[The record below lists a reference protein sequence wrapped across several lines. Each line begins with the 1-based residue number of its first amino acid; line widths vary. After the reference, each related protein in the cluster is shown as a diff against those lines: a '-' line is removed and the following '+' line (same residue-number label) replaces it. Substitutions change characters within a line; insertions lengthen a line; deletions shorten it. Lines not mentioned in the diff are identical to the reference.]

1 MNLPFGLPMI
11 REAAEKKRDGGAEV
25 VSHYDRK
32 LAEYSK
38 ILEYYRECLLE
49 YSSKLNDLDKKS
61 MGNQLSAVQ
70 GALDITYLR
79 EQGEKTFEIIEE
91 IKEEMKSETKSEW
104 ITNLSIQIDGLTQAL
119 ADVNQKVSSLDT
131 NVVNR
136 LSDVILELQKQNAA
150 MNKQVQLET
159 AVSLEKLKK
168 SSKKSNTLLGFLFV
182 FNILGISALAF
193 LVLYV
198 LEMIPF

>member
-1 MNLPFGLPMI
+1 MI
-11 REAAEKKRDGGAEV
+11 REAVEKKKDGTAEV
-25 VSHYDRK
+25 VAHYDHK

-49 YSSKLNDLDKKS
+49 YSSKLNVFDKKS

-79 EQGEKTFEIIEE
+79 EQGEKTFELIEE
-91 IKEEMKSETKSEW
+91 MKAEMKSEAKTEW
-104 ITNLSIQIDGLTQAL
+104 ITSLSIQLDRLTQSL
-119 ADVNQKVSSLDT
+119 TEVNQKVSGLDT

-136 LSDVILELQKQNAA
+136 LSELTIELQKQNAIV
-150 MNKQVQLET
+150 NKQLQMELV
-159 AVSLEKLKK
+159 VSLENLKK

-182 FNILGISALAF
+182 FNIFGLSALAF

-198 LEMIPF
+198 LGVIPY

>member
-11 REAAEKKRDGGAEV
+11 RESVEKKRDSAADV
-25 VSHYDRK
+25 VTHYDRK

-49 YSSKLNDLDKKS
+49 YSCKLNDLDKKN
-61 MGNQLSAVQ
+61 MGNQLAAVQ

-91 IKEEMKSETKSEW
+91 MKAE
-104 ITNLSIQIDGLTQAL
+104 L
-119 ADVNQKVSSLDT
+119 NQKVSVLDT

-136 LSDVILELQKQNAA
+136 LSELTIELQKQNAIV
-150 MNKQVQLET
+150 NKQLQMEL
-159 AVSLEKLKK
+159 AGSLEILKK
-168 SSKKSNTLLGFLFV
+168 SSKNSNTLLGFLFV
-182 FNILGISALAF
+182 FNIFGLSGLAF

-198 LEMIPF
+198 LGYIPF